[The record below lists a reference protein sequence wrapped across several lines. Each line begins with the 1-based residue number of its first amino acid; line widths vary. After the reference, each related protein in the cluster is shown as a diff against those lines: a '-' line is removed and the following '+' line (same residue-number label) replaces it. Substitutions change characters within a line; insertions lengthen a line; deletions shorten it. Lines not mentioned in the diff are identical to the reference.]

1 MAPPWS
7 TLPFVEAHVQARSR
21 TSSGSR
27 RSPLRPARQQLGQT
41 PEDQE
46 LNDHSNHS
54 EPSPRTLPTDHR
66 DKHVTSGLG
75 GDRLDHP
82 PLTHRL
88 NDQAAPA
95 PIGHQQAAAAPDP
108 KALHRNLAEGTPT
121 GQLEVPP
128 AVSGKVVAVKR
139 PDNPPAIGRLEPLP
153 HRGVA
158 SLSLPQ
164 DIRLPARRGR
174 GRQDGRWGG
183 VWGARPAR
191 IAAPLPQSSSD
202 LLAAGLLVA
211 TGQPP
216 PRPAPRRS
224 PGWRP
229 GTRPRTG
236 GPRVAWAAPPLRSLL
251 RSSCRYLPT
260 CPPEHRQP
268 ENHEL
273 TANTGR
279 PPICWS
285 DATVG

>member
-1 MAPPWS
+1 MAPPGS
-7 TLPFVEAHVQARSR
+7 TLPFIEAHVQARSR

-46 LNDHSNHS
+46 LNDHSNQS

-108 KALHRNLAEGTPT
+108 KALPRNLAEDTPT

-128 AVSGKVVAVKR
+128 RRIGQSCGSQTTRQPASDRAPRTAPRPRRRVPVVATGH
-139 PDNPPAIGRLEPLP
+139 PASGAPWSRTTRRSLGR
-153 HRGVA
+153 RV
-158 SLSLPQ
+158 
-164 DIRLPARRGR
+164 
-174 GRQDGRWGG
+174 
-183 VWGARPAR
+183 GARPAR
-191 IAAPLPQSSSD
+191 IAAPLPHSSSD

-236 GPRVAWAAPPLRSLL
+236 GTRVAWAAPPLRSLL
-251 RSSCRYLPT
+251 RSSCRYPPT
-260 CPPEHRQP
+260 CPPEHHQP